1 MDLVPAAQAAL
12 LAVPIDAHD
21 GDPVTTPAGLYV
33 ALYGDSGLAVPHR
46 GVNPVPHWQ
55 DAGLRAVCVAR
66 TASGLRDL
74 VADVRQAL
82 TGRRLHPDH
91 TPLREQVASPVLDG
105 GPAGDR
111 RLSMTLTYTSRIP
124 A

>member
-12 LAVPIDAHD
+12 LAASIDAHD

-46 GVNPVPHWQ
+46 VGTVPHWQ
-55 DAGLRAVCVAR
+55 TAGLRAVCVAR
-66 TASGLRDL
+66 TQGGLRDL

-91 TPLREQVASPVLDG
+91 TPLREQVASPALDG
-105 GPAGDR
+105 GPPGDR
-111 RLSMTLTYTSRIP
+111 RLSMTLTYTSRLP
-124 A
+124 L